1 MSWKRRRKS
10 KGRNTYYSLSKKLRQ
25 EKKIN
30 EPFLVMLNNLSL
42 EEVIA
47 LKMEESG
54 RIVNNRLYGLPLW
67 NNLTEIVKD
76 AILKY
81 TYSATRTQWEAMRF
95 LGLTEQTFANL
106 KKKYNPVSYFEEEEE
121 NE

>member
-54 RIVNNRLYGLPLW
+54 RIVNNRLYGLPLL

-106 KKKYNPVSYFEEEEE
+106 KKKYNPVSYFEEEE